1 MAFKMKGMR
10 FQDKDSTVVKDSTMV
25 KEAKREDL
33 KMEEIKKQR
42 GWEYKMINGEVV
54 KVKVKAT
61 KAVNND
67 NRFGKDE

>member
-1 MAFKMKGMR
+1 MAFKMKGMS
-10 FQDKDSTVVKDSTMV
+10 FQDKDSTMV